1 LLLKVYVKYDVGF
14 CIQQTG
20 TTMGT
25 LDFITSEIKEVLDQL
40 YEDVV
45 EKSIIDH
52 IRMKSD

>member
-1 LLLKVYVKYDVGF
+1 MKYDVGF